1 MESVLKALIL
11 GVSLLIV
18 VLLIINAISVQ
29 KTSKNIFDLGMDL
42 LTSNTAELSE
52 TGITQYNNAI
62 IDGSRVTELI
72 KSYWQTDN
80 SVAVTVC
87 TKDGQNIMYDH
98 DGATYQLLGSLNG
111 MPSADAKGQSLANP
125 KSSIRQASL
134 ASHAEIET
142 YDESNGYASSNPS
155 AKGYINMN
163 AQFKGSIQRDSNNT
177 IRSIIFVQV

>member
-1 MESVLKALIL
+1 MEVVLKALIL

-98 DGATYQLLGSLNG
+98 D
-111 MPSADAKGQSLANP
+111 
-125 KSSIRQASL
+125 
-134 ASHAEIET
+134 EI
-142 YDESNGYASSNPS
+142 GRAH
-155 AKGYINMN
+155 
-163 AQFKGSIQRDSNNT
+163 
-177 IRSIIFVQV
+177 V